1 MHKYKKFCLLSLVFL
16 MGLSTFLFADD
27 KDVAL
32 VLKTAGKVE
41 LKPAARGSWLKA
53 KRGQRLNSGQAVRT
67 GDGSLAALVFTDD
80 KSFLKVRSNSNVTIN
95 GKREKKSI
103 VKRITLAFG
112 QIWAKVTKQNTA
124 MRVEAPS
131 GVATV
136 KGTTFSCL
144 YNSQEEFVVF
154 CQSGLLEVVNRFGTM
169 LLGTNQM
176 ARLRSNAP
184 PERLSGNPADLFE
197 LEDDGGARQLEI
209 ELEKDGE
216 KRKLIMDFGGN
227 E

>member
-1 MHKYKKFCLLSLVFL
+1 MVNYKQFYLISLVLL
-16 MGLSTFLFADD
+16 MGMSTLLFADD

-32 VLKTAGKVE
+32 VLKTAGQVE
-41 LKPAARGSWLKA
+41 LRPTSRSPWAKA
-53 KRGQRLNSGQAVRT
+53 KRGQRLDSGQAVRT
-67 GDGSLAALVFTDD
+67 GNSSLAALVFTDD

-103 VKRITLAFG
+103 VKRISLAFG

-154 CQSGLLEVVNRFGTM
+154 CQSGLLEVVNRFGTL
-169 LLGTNQM
+169 LLGSNQM
-176 ARLRSNAP
+176 ARLRSNSP
-184 PERLSGNPADLFE
+184 PERLSGNPGDLFE
-197 LEDDGGARQLEI
+197 LEDDGGAGQIEI
-209 ELEKDGE
+209 ELEKEGE
-216 KRKLIMDFGGN
+216 KRKLILEFGGN